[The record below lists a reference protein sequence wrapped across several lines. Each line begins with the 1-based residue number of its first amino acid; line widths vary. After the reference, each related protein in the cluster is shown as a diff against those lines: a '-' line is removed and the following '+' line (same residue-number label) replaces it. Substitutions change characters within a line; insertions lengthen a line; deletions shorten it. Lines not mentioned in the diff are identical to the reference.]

1 MKIEQAFRIKGKQDS
16 CTITTGQE
24 IVTIGGI
31 LLEDSEVAEYLE
43 KLRQVF
49 AEKGLLANT
58 GQEKA

>member
-16 CTITTGQE
+16 CTITTGQG

-49 AEKGLLANT
+49 ADNG
-58 GQEKA
+58 GI